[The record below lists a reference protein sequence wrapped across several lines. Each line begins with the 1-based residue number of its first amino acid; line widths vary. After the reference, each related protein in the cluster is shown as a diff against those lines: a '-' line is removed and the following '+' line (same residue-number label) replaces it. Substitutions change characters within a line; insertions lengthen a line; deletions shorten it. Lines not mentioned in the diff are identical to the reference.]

1 MFRVGSM
8 MRGFTVD
15 EMLSDVNPPIEDE
28 EDCSDIIDDTKT
40 VVVCSRVCKAS
51 VGALATCYE
60 YIRFLKI
67 WIGILVWTYCLC
79 TCIGRFYVP
88 GCNSLPNII
97 DGDAIVFPRY
107 GEKW

>member
-67 WIGILVWTYCLC
+67 
-79 TCIGRFYVP
+79 
-88 GCNSLPNII
+88 
-97 DGDAIVFPRY
+97 
-107 GEKW
+107 